1 MRVLVTG
8 MGGHLGTRVAQ
19 FLEARGDVEAVAG
32 FDFVP
37 PRRRLQRA
45 AFKRID
51 PRDRDRLVEFV
62 LDFAPTAVAHFG
74 VYEPAARMGARS
86 AAVST
91 EECTVNALG
100 AAVRAGAL
108 DRVVVR
114 SGLEVYGRGYGRREV
129 PDEQAPLGPTTPYGR
144 ICLDVE
150 SHAAG
155 LARRHDIPVAS
166 LRLAPVSGSRAPSP
180 IGRLLRLP
188 AVPVPAFADPPF
200 QLLHTDD
207 AATAM
212 LEALVRRADGAF
224 NVVGPGAA
232 SPWQAVRLG
241 KRIPVPFVG
250 PGRLVA
256 RRVAEIAGSPVPPH
270 VLELVRRG
278 RVADGAR
285 AVELLGLRNL
295 VPTQEVVADVYAWS
309 SVTAL
314 PGVITLPPRSE
325 HVTSNPH
332 IGGSVSHA
340 REGGPSGDARGAS

>member
-19 FLEARGDVEAVAG
+19 LLEARDDVEAVAG

-45 AFKRID
+45 TFKRID
-51 PRDRDRLVEFV
+51 PRDRDRLVANV

-74 VYEPAARMGARS
+74 VYEPAARMGNRS

-114 SGLEVYGRGYGRREV
+114 SGLEVYGRGHGRTQV
-129 PDEQAPLGPTTPYGR
+129 PDENAPLGPTTPYGR

-150 SHAAG
+150 AHAAA
-155 LARRHDIPVAS
+155 LTRRHDIPVAS

-188 AVPVPAFADPPF
+188 AVPVPLLADPPF

-207 AATAM
+207 AARAM
-212 LEALVRRADGAF
+212 LEALVRGADGPF

-241 KRIPVPFVG
+241 NRIPVPFAG
-250 PGRLVA
+250 PGWLVA
-256 RRVAEIAGSPVPPH
+256 RTIAELAGSPVPPH
-270 VLELVRRG
+270 VLELIRAG

-285 AVELLGLRNL
+285 AVEVLGLRNL
-295 VPTQEVVADVYAWS
+295 VPTQEVVADLYAWAS
-309 SVTAL
+309 ITAL
-314 PGVITLPPRSE
+314 PGTVPNGK
-325 HVTSNPH
+325 V
-332 IGGSVSHA
+332 
-340 REGGPSGDARGAS
+340 REAGA

>member
-19 FLEARGDVEAVAG
+19 FLEARPDVEAVAG

-45 AFKRID
+45 TFKRID
-51 PRDRDRLVEFV
+51 PRDRDRLVDFV

-74 VYEPAARMGARS
+74 VYEPAARMSAR
-86 AAVST
+86 AAASST

-108 DRVVVR
+108 ERVVVR
-114 SGLEVYGRGYGRREV
+114 SGIEVYGRGPGRPEL
-129 PDEQAPLGPTTPYGR
+129 PDEHALLEPSTPYGH

-150 SHAAG
+150 AHAAG
-155 LARRHDIPVAS
+155 VARRHDIPVAA

-212 LEALVRRADGAF
+212 LEAIVRGAEGAF

-241 KRIPVPFVG
+241 NRIPVPVVG
-250 PGRLVA
+250 PGWLLASTVA
-256 RRVAEIAGSPVPPH
+256 DVAGSPVPPH
-270 VLELVRRG
+270 VLELIRAG

-285 AVELLGLRNL
+285 AVEELGLRDMI
-295 VPTQEVVADVYAWS
+295 PTQEVVADLYAWA
-309 SVTAL
+309 SVTSL
-314 PGVITLPPRSE
+314 PGSTAAE
-325 HVTSNPH
+325 AQT
-332 IGGSVSHA
+332 A
-340 REGGPSGDARGAS
+340 